1 MKIIFAGTPPFAA
14 KALQALLDCGH
25 EICLVLSQPDRPSG
39 RGMKL
44 TPSAVKALA
53 QEHGIAVQT
62 PQTLSVKRGGE
73 EIEKLHA
80 LLREKRPI

>member
-14 KALQALLDCGH
+14 KALQALLDHGH
-25 EICLVLSQPDRPSG
+25 DVCLVLSQPDRPSG

-53 QEHGIAVQT
+53 QESGIAVQ
-62 PQTLSVKRGGE
+62 PPLTLAGKKGGDE
-73 EIEKLHA
+73 VRKQYA
-80 LLREKRPI
+80 LLRG